1 MSEVNVR
8 NKILVVDDT
17 PENIYLLIDVLG
29 DEYTII
35 VASNGPS
42 ALEMAR
48 IEPVPD
54 IILLDVKMPGMDGY
68 EVCRQLKAGART
80 GNIPVIFITRMSDV
94 DDERRGLDLSAV
106 DYIHKPFS
114 PPLLKA
120 RIRNH
125 LELKQYRD
133 HLEEMIQA
141 RTRELRLT
149 QDAAIFGLAI
159 LAEFR
164 DLETGMHIKR
174 TQHYIRLLADHLKN
188 HPRFAGYF
196 DEKTVQRLYDS
207 TPLHDI
213 GKVGVPD
220 SILLKPF
227 ELTREEFEIMKMHT
241 AFGRDVVRRIE
252 LGMHDAEASSFLN
265 LAKEIAHTHH
275 ECWDGGGYYGMKGE
289 EIPVSGRLMAM
300 ADVYDALTSKRIYK
314 PALEHDQALKIITT
328 GDGRTLPEHF
338 DPDILQAFIDLNEE
352 FHRISKIHQD
362 RSDAGL
368 GRVGDL
374 RR

>member
-1 MSEVNVR
+1 MSVETLGH
-8 NKILVVDDT
+8 KILVVDDT
-17 PENIYLLIDVLG
+17 PENIYLMIDVLS
-29 DEYTII
+29 DEYTIV
-35 VASNGPS
+35 VATGGPN

-48 IEPVPD
+48 IEPLPD

-68 EVCRQLKAGART
+68 EVCRRLKEDDLT
-80 GNIPVIFITRMSDV
+80 KSIPVIFITKMSDV

-141 RTRELRLT
+141 RTRELQLT

-174 TQHYIRLLADHLKN
+174 TQHYVLLLADYLKD
-188 HPRFAGYF
+188 HPRFADYF
-196 DEKTVQRLYDS
+196 DENTLQRLYDS
-207 TPLHDI
+207 APLHDI

-220 SILLKPF
+220 SILLKPG
-227 ELTREEFEIMKMHT
+227 ELTKDELEIMKLHT
-241 AFGRDVVRRIE
+241 AYGRDVVRRIE
-252 LGMHDAEASSFLN
+252 LGMHDTKASSFLR
-265 LAKEIAHTHH
+265 LAEEIAHTHH
-275 ECWDGGGYYGMKGE
+275 ECWDGSGYYGLKGD
-289 EIPVSGRLMAM
+289 EIPISGRLMAM
-300 ADVYDALTSKRIYK
+300 ADVYDALTSKRVYK
-314 PALEHDQALKIITT
+314 EALEHEKAMEIIIK
-328 GDGRTLPEHF
+328 GDGRTSPEHF
-338 DPDILQAFIDLNEE
+338 DPDVLQAFIDLHEE
-352 FHRISKIHQD
+352 FQRISKLHQD
-362 RSDAGL
+362 WPDDMNEKA
-368 GRVGDL
+368 DEL